1 MAQITSSNDIQVL
14 KIRQFLGLNENP
26 DGDTKIKNGE
36 MSKMRNFRVTREK
49 HLQLRPG
56 TKTVLNLKTAW
67 DAWCAESGHTA
78 PTANPVFSGAW
89 EGVVDSK
96 QRTLAAFGGL
106 IFSLDPAAATTKVV
120 GQCTQDQ
127 TSFFGFSNKVYLL
140 NGHEYMSWDGKEG
153 SSFAAV

>member
-49 HLQLRPG
+49 HLQIRPG

-67 DAWCAESGHTA
+67 DAWCA
-78 PTANPVFSGAW
+78 
-89 EGVVDSK
+89 
-96 QRTLAAFGGL
+96 
-106 IFSLDPAAATTKVV
+106 
-120 GQCTQDQ
+120 
-127 TSFFGFSNKVYLL
+127 
-140 NGHEYMSWDGKEG
+140 
-153 SSFAAV
+153 

>member
-78 PTANPVFSGAW
+78 PTENPVFSGAW

-96 QRTLAAFGGL
+96 QRTLAAFGNNQGCGPVHAGPDLVLRLFQQGL
-106 IFSLDPAAATTKVV
+106 SAERP
-120 GQCTQDQ
+120 
-127 TSFFGFSNKVYLL
+127 
-140 NGHEYMSWDGKEG
+140 
-153 SSFAAV
+153 